1 MTKRRENSPRRKE
14 DNDSYESRAQPN
26 GKRRKMGDIAS
37 ENSRDADCP
46 HLPAV
51 TAKVKTPVR
60 RIEDTD
66 SCSDTDDTPIEPC
79 KKRRK
84 RSHSGSE
91 RSSDTDCPPQLPAL
105 TETRKTPSCRTEE
118 SDSCSDSDESPIK
131 PCRKSS
137 RSNSGDSENE
147 SSDSDC
153 PLIVYAAVQGIV
165 AKNNMSYHD
174 DEPVCDDEGEVTG
187 HTSMRYSRT
196 ERNRNIVRVSCPETE
211 GTEQK
216 NRRICCRTEESDSCN
231 DSDESPIKPCRE
243 SSRSN
248 SGDSE
253 NESSDSDCPVIV
265 YAAVQ
270 GIVTKNDKSYHDDEP
285 VCDDEGEVTG
295 HTSMRYSRTERNRN
309 IVRVSCPETEG
320 EGVSDEVR
328 IFSRHSTAAPTTES
342 GNIGAEP
349 MPSTSSG
356 AAAHKSQCRKDKE
369 SENCPACP
377 ICLEQFTTQEV
388 GTIDTCDHIFCA
400 DCIKKWGQCANTCP
414 VDRQV
419 FSIINVRPH
428 PGGEIITEIPFE
440 SRSQQLLF
448 CRMCGDSDHGERML
462 ICDECNFAFHFTCL
476 APPLN
481 TTHLLGWT
489 CPYCVYRF
497 FFSDVIEFA
506 SQWVDNENLPE

>member
-1 MTKRRENSPRRKE
+1 MTKRRKNSPRRKE
-14 DNDSYESRAQPN
+14 DNDSYESRAQSSR
-26 GKRRKMGDIAS
+26 KRRKMGDIASENSRGANCPHLPAVTAKVKTPVLRKEDNDSPSRKRRKWGDIAS

-66 SCSDTDDTPIEPC
+66 NCSDIDDTPIEPC

-105 TETRKTPSCRTEE
+105 TETRKTPCCRTEE
-118 SDSCSDSDESPIK
+118 SDSCNDSDESPIK

-153 PLIVYAAVQGIV
+153 PLIVYAEVQGIV
-165 AKNNMSYHD
+165 AKNN
-174 DEPVCDDEGEVTG
+174 
-187 HTSMRYSRT
+187 
-196 ERNRNIVRVSCPETE
+196 
-211 GTEQK
+211 
-216 NRRICCRTEESDSCN
+216 
-231 DSDESPIKPCRE
+231 
-243 SSRSN
+243 
-248 SGDSE
+248 
-253 NESSDSDCPVIV
+253 
-265 YAAVQ
+265 
-270 GIVTKNDKSYHDDEP
+270 KSYHDDEP

-320 EGVSDEVR
+320 EGVSEEVR

-356 AAAHKSQCRKDKE
+356 AAAHTSQCRKDKE

-377 ICLEQFTTQEV
+377 ICLQQFTTQEV
-388 GTIDTCDHIFCA
+388 GTPDTCDHIFCA
-400 DCIKKWGQCANTCP
+400 DCIKNWGKYASTCP
-414 VDRQV
+414 VDRQP
-419 FSIINVRPH
+419 FSVINVRPH
-428 PGGEIITEIPFE
+428 PGGEIITEIPSE
-440 SRSQQLLF
+440 STSQELLF
-448 CRMCGDSDHGERML
+448 CRVCGECDHEDRML
-462 ICDECNFAFHFTCL
+462 LCDRETNQEQTRA
-476 APPLN
+476 
-481 TTHLLGWT
+481 TTNAQKD
-489 CPYCVYRF
+489 F
-497 FFSDVIEFA
+497 
-506 SQWVDNENLPE
+506 PEADRLTPKK